1 MQKLRLP
8 HCSRRIRGAN
18 CQGPER
24 YFYATS
30 PRYPMSMDQIGQKQ
44 KAKRANRV
52 KASAG
57 ARIGTTRRANDLWSL
72 RVIAAS
78 AEFAVDNDDGQM
90 SA

>member
-57 ARIGTTRRANDLWSL
+57 ARIGTTRRAM
-72 RVIAAS
+72 VIAAS
-78 AEFAVDNDDGQM
+78 AGLAVDNDDGQM